1 MRVERAPT
9 ICIMS
14 LPSDPIDRVEAML
27 GAVVEAKPGG
37 SRRPGQV
44 EMARGVATALDGDSH
59 LLCEAGPGTGKSFG
73 YLLPAIASGKKVV
86 VSTATKSLQDQLAA
100 RDLPFLAEALG
111 PLGVQFAWA
120 TIKGRQNYLCLSK
133 LEEHREGDESQA
145 GLFDDPADD
154 SDLMG
159 LLLEWAEVHETGDRD
174 DLPTAVPDDLWS
186 EVSVS
191 GMECPGKDECPQGAD
206 CFAMA
211 AFDRAATADIVV
223 VNHHLYGAGM
233 ALEGGLLPEHD
244 VVVFD
249 EAHRL
254 EDTMASAL
262 GIELTPGRI
271 WQFHRTASSFLRRVM
286 PPEDSRRLLDPLRD
300 RAQAFDSELGDTV
313 DGHMP
318 EPSASGLGGELTSTA
333 AAVARINGRIRT
345 IEPTTPGLR
354 GARARAL
361 RLGGHLAGDLAMGL
375 EPPDSHVSW
384 IEPDGG
390 RKRYKVAP
398 IDVGPLMAE
407 RLLSERPA
415 ILTSATLSVGGSLV
429 PIATR
434 LGFSPDATEVPLGA
448 TMLAVGSPF
457 DYETQGR
464 IYVAAGLPDPRQA
477 DWRDAATAE
486 IVELVRAAG
495 GRALVLTTSYRM
507 LELAADR
514 LRGETDLEVLAQGDL
529 PKRRLVESFEE
540 EETSVLVA
548 TMGFWEG
555 LDIPG
560 RALELVV
567 IDRLPFPRPDD
578 PLWVARRELAEQQGK
593 SAFQTVDLPRA
604 TMLLAQGVGRL
615 IRTTYDRGVV
625 AILDSRLAKMQY
637 GRVVLGSLPPM
648 PITADREE
656 VELFLNRP

>member
-1 MRVERAPT
+1 MP
-9 ICIMS
+9 S
-14 LPSDPIDRVEAML
+14 LPSDPVERVETML
-27 GAVVEAKPGG
+27 DAVVDAKPGG

-44 EMARGVATALDGDSH
+44 EMARAVASALEDDSH

-73 YLLPAIASGKKVV
+73 YLLPAISSGKKVI
-86 VSTATKSLQDQLAA
+86 VSTATKSLQDQLAT
-100 RDLPFLAEALG
+100 RDLPFLAEVLE
-111 PLGVQFAWA
+111 PLGIRFAWA

-133 LEEHREGDESQA
+133 LEEHREGDESQG
-145 GLFDDPADD
+145 GLFDEPVDD

-174 DLPTAVPDDLWS
+174 DLPTAVPDDLWT

-191 GMECPGKDECPQGAD
+191 GMECPGKEECPQGAE

-244 VVVFD
+244 VVIFD

-300 RAQAFDSELGDTV
+300 RAQAFDTQLGDTV

-318 EPSASGLGGELTSTA
+318 DPFVSGLGGELTSTA
-333 AAVARINGRIRT
+333 AAVAQVNGRIRAT
-345 IEPTTPGLR
+345 EPATPGLR

-429 PIATR
+429 PLAGR
-434 LGFSPDATEVPLGA
+434 LGFSADSAEVPLGA
-448 TMLAVGSPF
+448 AMLAVGSPF

-464 IYVAAGLPDPRQA
+464 IYVAAGLPDPRQS
-477 DWRDAATAE
+477 DWRDSAAGE

-514 LRGETDLEVLAQGDL
+514 LREDTELEVLAQGDL
-529 PKRRLVESFEE
+529 PKRRLVERFEE

-578 PLWVARRELAEQQGK
+578 PLWVARRELAEQKGK

-615 IRTTYDRGVV
+615 IRTTSDRGVV
-625 AILDSRLAKMQY
+625 AILDSRLAKMRY

-648 PITADREE
+648 PITADRQD
-656 VELFLNRP
+656 VVSFLNRP

>member
-1 MRVERAPT
+1 MPSLPTDPAERVEVLLDAV
-9 ICIMS
+9 
-14 LPSDPIDRVEAML
+14 IDAKEG
-27 GAVVEAKPGG
+27 GAHR
-37 SRRPGQV
+37 SGQV
-44 EMARGVATALDGDSH
+44 EMARAVAKALQEDSH

-73 YLLPAIASGKKVV
+73 YLVPAIASGETVI
-86 VSTATKSLQDQLAA
+86 VSTATKSLQDQLST
-100 RDLPFLAEALG
+100 RDLPFLAETLE
-111 PLGVQFAWA
+111 PLGVEFSWA

-133 LEEHREGDESQA
+133 LEELGEDSEQGE
-145 GLFDDPADD
+145 LFDDGGAG
-154 SDLMG
+154 SDLIST
-159 LLLEWAEVHETGDRD
+159 LVEWAEVHETGDRD
-174 DLPTAVPDDLWS
+174 DLPVAIPDDVWS
-186 EVSVS
+186 GVSVS

-223 VNHHLYGAGM
+223 VNHHLYGADL

-244 VVVFD
+244 VVIFD

-262 GIELTPGRI
+262 GIELTPGRL
-271 WQFHRTASSFLRRVM
+271 WQLHRTVSSFLRRIM
-286 PPEDSRRLLDPLRD
+286 PPGEARKLLDPLRD
-300 RAQAFDSELGDTV
+300 RARALEVQLGGAA
-313 DGHMP
+313 DGHLP
-318 EPSASGLGGELTSTA
+318 NPGETSVGGEFTATA
-333 AAVARINGRIRT
+333 AVVSNINGRIRASQPAT
-345 IEPTTPGLR
+345 SGLR

-361 RLGGHLAGDLAMGL
+361 RLSGHLAGDLAMGL
-375 EPPDSHVSW
+375 DPPDSHVSW
-384 IEPDGG
+384 VEPDGD
-390 RKRYKVAP
+390 RKRFKVAP

-415 ILTSATLSVGGSLV
+415 VMTSATLSVGGSLV
-429 PIATR
+429 PLAMR
-434 LGFSPDATEVPLGA
+434 LGFSSDPEEVPLGA
-448 TMLAVGSPF
+448 RMLSVGSPF
-457 DYETQGR
+457 DYESQGR
-464 IYVAAGLPDPRQA
+464 IYVAAGLPVPSQPAWREAAA
-477 DWRDAATAE
+477 DE
-486 IVELVRAAG
+486 IVTLVGAAG

-507 LELAADR
+507 LELAAGK
-514 LRGETDLEVLAQGDL
+514 LREGTDLEVLAQGDL
-529 PKRRLVESFEE
+529 PKRRLVERFEQ

-578 PLWVARRELAEQQGK
+578 PLWVARRELAESQGR
-593 SAFQTVDLPRA
+593 SAFQAVDLPRA

-625 AILDSRLAKMQY
+625 ALLDARLAKMRY

-656 VELFLNRP
+656 VISFLRRP